1 MTKRIK
7 KKTMRQIIKHGE
19 VLLKSVDALPT
30 KASVKHVGESFV
42 VVGESETHGND
53 HRIAVLDKTAHKFYE
68 KDGVL
73 YFVATAP
80 SEIFCPN
87 SEKHEAITIEPGTWV
102 VDKAREMDWLS
113 QEVRQVAD

>member
-1 MTKRIK
+1 MK
-7 KKTMRQIIKHGE
+7 KKINKTMRNVIKHGE
-19 VLLKSVDALPT
+19 VLLKSVDALPAQAT
-30 KASVKHVGESFV
+30 AKQTTDSFV

-53 HRIAVLDKTAHKFYE
+53 HRIAVLDKTAHRFYE